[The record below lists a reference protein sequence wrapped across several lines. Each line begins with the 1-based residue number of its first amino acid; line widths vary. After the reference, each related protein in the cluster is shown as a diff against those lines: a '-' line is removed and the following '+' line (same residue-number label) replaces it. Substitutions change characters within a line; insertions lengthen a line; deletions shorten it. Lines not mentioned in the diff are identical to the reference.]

1 MVLHETLKRAK
12 IAEDLFVYFLEQG
25 VTHVNI
31 DIDIQSD
38 RTVFTTTIQGS
49 CDSLIQE
56 IRENL
61 YCKRDVSVEEYGW
74 EVMVEEDSEFELDH
88 IGYLIDSCDVS
99 ATSDGYRITLHRL
112 HD

>member
-12 IAEDLFVYFLEQG
+12 IAEDLFVYFLEKG
-25 VTHVNI
+25 VKNVNI

-38 RTVFTTTIQGS
+38 RTVFTATIQGS
-49 CDSLIQE
+49 FESMVQE
-56 IRENL
+56 LRENL
-61 YCKRDVSVEEYGW
+61 YCKRDLSVEEYGW

-99 ATSDGYRITLHRL
+99 TTPEGYRIILHRL
-112 HD
+112 ND